1 MAHTASF
8 LARLAVAAAALAL
21 AACSTL
27 QQKPPPSSELDRLPP
42 PVQPPVSGSG
52 GGVFQSTSAWS
63 ITSDSRA
70 FRTGDVVTVVLQE
83 TTQASKA
90 AGTSFGKES
99 GVAIQP
105 TVIAGHRYKTD
116 VSVDAQS
123 DFKGSST
130 SSQQNRLQGSITVI
144 VHEVLPNGLLKVS
157 GEKTLYLNQGEE
169 TVRLQGYIRAS
180 DISFDNSVSSQ
191 RVANARIS
199 YSGEGVLADANSPG
213 WLLRFFVSA
222 LMPF

>member
-1 MAHTASF
+1 MRTF
-8 LARLAVAAAALAL
+8 ARLAALSLLL
-21 AACSTL
+21 AGCSTL
-27 QQKPPPSSELDRLPP
+27 HQPRPPVSELDRLPP
-42 PVQPPVSGSG
+42 PVQPPMRGSA
-52 GGVFQSTSAWS
+52 GGVFQPTSAWA

-70 FRTGDVVTVVLQE
+70 FRIGDVVTVVLEE

-99 GVAIQP
+99 TVAVQP
-105 TVIAGHRYKTD
+105 TRIMGKRLNTE
-116 VSVDAQS
+116 VSADAQA
-123 DFKGSST
+123 DFSGSST

-169 TVRLQGYIRAS
+169 TVRLQGYVRAS
-180 DISFDNSVSSQ
+180 DISTDNAVSSQ
-191 RVANARIS
+191 RVANAKIS

-213 WLLRFFVSA
+213 WLLRFFVGA